1 MSTSYRYFEH
11 PYRFSTYREESGCC
25 DICGREVA
33 GYNGPFY
40 GTRDVEFVCEDCLA
54 AGRLQDFDVT
64 TNEGDVGAL
73 REQLQQSHPELGD
86 SDLERLSDE
95 RRAELEYR
103 TPHMVTWQDFFWP
116 AHCGDYCRVIKEV
129 GRPEL
134 TQLSP
139 EGDGTA
145 FFAAHA
151 HDVAD
156 LDHARSLGGHTARYS
171 SRWTCRI
178 LGRGVLVPLPD
189 LRRACS
195 PVGLR
200 LALSHC

>member
-1 MSTSYRYFEH
+1 M
-11 PYRFSTYREESGCC
+11 
-25 DICGREVA
+25 
-33 GYNGPFY
+33 
-40 GTRDVEFVCEDCLA
+40 EFVCEDCLA

-103 TPHMVTWQDFFWP
+103 TPHMVTWQDSFWP
-116 AHCGDYCRVIKEV
+116 AHCGDYCRFIKEV
-129 GRPEL
+129 GRPGL

-145 FFAAHA
+145 FFATHA
-151 HDVAD
+151 PDVAD
-156 LDHARSLGGHTARYS
+156 LDHAREVWEGIRPDPPLDGRVAYS
-171 SRWTCRI
+171 VGVYLFRCLTC
-178 LGRGVLVPLPD
+178 GEPVLLWD
-189 LRRACS
+189 CD
-195 PVGLR
+195 
-200 LALSHC
+200 